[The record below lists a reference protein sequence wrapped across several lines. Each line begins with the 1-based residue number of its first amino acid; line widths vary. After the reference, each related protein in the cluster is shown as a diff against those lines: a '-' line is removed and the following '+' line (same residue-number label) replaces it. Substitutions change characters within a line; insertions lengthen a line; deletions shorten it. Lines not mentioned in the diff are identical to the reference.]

1 VNAGWADYVFVQ
13 NSDALAAWA
22 AAAEGA
28 RSLYVLGEGFDPRA
42 LVGLRRVLDSGAA
55 SELTVLSLALAAS
68 GSGSTSARARR
79 ARANVSALEQLTR
92 SHGVELVRVPF
103 PDVHERRALG
113 RAHLRTMLAHDAFA
127 RCEHI
132 MLDISALPTGVYFG
146 LIGGLLTLADR
157 AELGR
162 ELQVLVAENVDLDNL
177 IRGQGSETPAPI
189 IGFRYDAELA
199 VAPERP
205 ILVWAPVLGP
215 GSDAQLEAL
224 YNSLVPDE
232 ICPVLPFPARNP
244 RRSDELLLSL
254 RHIVVDHFEV
264 EPSNYIY
271 ADERNPF
278 DLYRTLSRLNERY
291 GRALS
296 PLGETLVIVSIHSSK
311 TLSLGALLA
320 AHQHRLPVMNA
331 EPEHYEFD
339 EDAITDELLA
349 RSELFCAWL
358 AGTPTAE

>member
-1 VNAGWADYVFVQ
+1 VNGGWEDYVFAQ
-13 NSDALAAWA
+13 NRDALDACA
-22 AAAEGA
+22 AAAKNA
-28 RSLYVLGEGFDPRA
+28 RSLYVVGEGFDPRA
-42 LVGLRRVLDSGAA
+42 LTGLRRVLGAGA
-55 SELTVLSLALAAS
+55 PSELTVLSLSLAAS
-68 GSGSTSARARR
+68 GSSTSPRARR
-79 ARANVSALEQLTR
+79 AVANVSALTEITR
-92 SHGVELVRVPF
+92 AHDIELIRVAF

-113 RAHLRTMLAHDAFA
+113 RAHLRTMLAHDAFE
-127 RCEHI
+127 RCEHV

-157 AELGR
+157 GELDR
-162 ELQVLVAENVDLDNL
+162 ELQVLVAENVELDHL

-199 VAPERP
+199 PAPKRP

-244 RRSDELLLSL
+244 RRPDQLLLSL

-291 GRALS
+291 RRALS
-296 PLGETLVIVSIHSSK
+296 PLGDTVVVVSLHSSK

-339 EDAITDELLA
+339 EHAITDQLLADSELL
-349 RSELFCAWL
+349 CAWL
-358 AGTPTAE
+358 AGTPTAA